1 MSEDETQEH
10 VRRWLTDDISVLNG
24 ALIVA
29 ASSVALVFASL
40 CVWRAKHYHV
50 DTEPTRDHREH
61 LDNSSDTSTA
71 QSVLTAALSSLH
83 IVSLTPGEYNTP
95 PTNQP
100 ISSESSSK
108 LDVDQMDHKAH
119 RSKER
124 RRRGKD
130 PYKDLLKGGKKSK
143 ALLKAAIANEYDH
156 DHSRSG
162 SPLAEADSK
171 SKTAGS
177 DTLLSPSRSQS
188 SDSASRESSTPDRVP
203 PASTESDHDSV
214 QNTTLGGH
222 TSSFPDVTSSSNASG
237 SDFSSDLPSHSDGVG
252 QYSLSDDP
260 ITIPDTDVNVS
271 SSSATVIS
279 PAEVCPSY
287 PAASTGISGSRTT
300 QSLHS
305 WEVDFQVESN
315 GMNSTK
321 PARFRTKPRTSQV
334 DVNDKPQA
342 SSSMPSFSFNE
353 VASPSP
359 SVSAASSPSSS
370 LASSPYM
377 PPVTFPSLNPQPID
391 ARDFNHSTFVRDVGP
406 STPIT
411 SRAPT
416 PAVSLSRP
424 ESTHPPQASQAQQ
437 NSQAA
442 NQTAIQVSA
451 QTQLASM
458 RGALEAARRRE
469 EKLRAEAGRSSKECE
484 ELRWRWNEDT
494 GSWRRRE
501 AELQTQIHYLMQQ
514 LQAYAALASFQAQQS
529 QTGPSSGFS
538 SPSSPSS
545 HTHQHLS
552 PRVHHHPLIPHSLQ
566 SQNPASA
573 PAHVQALLATAP
585 MLTSHHQAFAAVG
598 AGGGHSGM
606 GAGMSPLLW
615 SGLGFS
621 APNRNGARGAG
632 QLTPDSSAS
641 GSPSRGRRRRR
652 QAEDVKSASDDS
664 SLGEWDGVEENLGP
678 DVDEGD
684 HWEKGED
691 PGEAEDDILR
701 NNMLADAILKR
712 PESIREFGSVGKRS
726 GSGRVP
732 SRTSVTSD
740 GGVAV
745 TPFTN
750 GSNREQE
757 MRVNEHS
764 ESTRGGGGD
773 TLDAPKDQE
782 SVVDKL
788 DWTPLVVDNPAAN
801 SPLNPTDDGPNDK
814 Q

>member
-10 VRRWLTDDISVLNG
+10 VRRWLTDDVSVLNG

-29 ASSVALVFASL
+29 ASSVALVFVSL
-40 CVWRAKHYHV
+40 CVWRPKHHHV
-50 DTEPTRDHREH
+50 DTEPTRDH
-61 LDNSSDTSTA
+61 LDNSSDTPTA

-83 IVSLTPGEYNTP
+83 IVSLTPGEYNAP
-95 PTNQP
+95 PTKP
-100 ISSESSSK
+100 VSSPSSSK
-108 LDVDQMDHKAH
+108 LDVHQADRKAP

-130 PYKDLLKGGKKSK
+130 AYKDLLKGGKKSK
-143 ALLKAAIANEYDH
+143 ALLKAARVNEYDH

-171 SKTAGS
+171 SKTTGS
-177 DTLLSPSRSQS
+177 DALLSPSRSQS
-188 SDSASRESSTPDRVP
+188 SDSASRESTTPDRVP
-203 PASTESDHDSV
+203 PLASTESDYASI
-214 QNTTLGGH
+214 QNTTLAGH
-222 TSSFPDVTSSSNASG
+222 TFSPRGVTSSSNASG
-237 SDFSSDLPSHSDGVG
+237 SDFSSDLPSHSDAVG
-252 QYSLSDDP
+252 QYSVSGDP
-260 ITIPDTDVNVS
+260 IIIPDTAVNAS
-271 SSSATVIS
+271 SSSTTVIS
-279 PAEVCPSY
+279 SAEVCQPY
-287 PAASTGISGSRTT
+287 LPASAGISGSRTT

-305 WEVDFQVESN
+305 WEVDLEVESN
-315 GMNSTK
+315 GMKSTRL
-321 PARFRTKPRTSQV
+321 PRLRTKPRTSQV

-342 SSSMPSFSFNE
+342 SSSMPSFSFSE
-353 VASPSP
+353 ITSSSP
-359 SVSAASSPSSS
+359 SVSAVSSPSSS

-391 ARDFNHSTFVRDVGP
+391 ARDSNCPTFVRDVGP
-406 STPIT
+406 STPII
-411 SRAPT
+411 SPAPT
-416 PAVSLSRP
+416 PPISLSRP
-424 ESTHPPQASQAQQ
+424 ESTPLSGQGQRNPQAAS
-437 NSQAA
+437 
-442 NQTAIQVSA
+442 QTAIQVSA

-469 EKLRAEAGRSSKECE
+469 EKLRAEAGRTSKECE

-529 QTGPSSGFS
+529 QTGPFS

-545 HTHQHLS
+545 HAHQHLS
-552 PRVHHHPLIPHSLQ
+552 PRVQHHPLVPHALQ
-566 SQNPASA
+566 SQNSASA

-585 MLTSHHQAFAAVG
+585 MLTSHHQAFGAIG
-598 AGGGHSGM
+598 AGGGHSVV

-615 SGLGFS
+615 SGLGVG

-652 QAEDVKSASDDS
+652 QAEDVTSASDDS
-664 SLGEWDGVEENLGP
+664 SLGEWDGVEESLGP

-684 HWEKGED
+684 HWERGED
-691 PGEAEDDILR
+691 PLEHEDDILR

-726 GSGRVP
+726 GTGRVY
-732 SRTSVTSD
+732 SQTNVRSD
-740 GGVAV
+740 GGVAAM
-745 TPFTN
+745 PFTN

-757 MRVNEHS
+757 MRGSEHS
-764 ESTRGGGGD
+764 ESTRGGD
-773 TLDAPKDQE
+773 TLDAPKDQQ

-788 DWTPLVVDNPAAN
+788 GWTPLIIDNPAVN
-801 SPLNPTDDGPNDK
+801 TPPNPTDDGSGDK